1 MEISVV
7 IASHNEGPS
16 LVRTI
21 ESCVESSVGAD
32 YEIVV
37 ADDGSTDGSVDEAER
52 RFPMTRIVRH
62 DRRLGASP
70 AKALGARHARG
81 DMLVFLDAHTR
92 PEPGA
97 IPRLARAAAEL
108 DERAIIT
115 PAITTLHA
123 DGWDT
128 DLDQV
133 GHGYGMDLRSFD
145 THWVPLEDMRPAD
158 TRLGRLYESPALI
171 GCAFAIGRDLY
182 DRLWGFDSHM
192 RSWGVEDL
200 DLGLKC
206 WQLGHRILHDPSVL
220 IGHRF
225 QDSFTSY
232 QVPPEHVL
240 VNKLRM
246 ARKNF
251 TQGVWAQWTEATREM
266 NTGPLPDHPEG
277 LWARGWELLLAG
289 RPSLEQERV
298 YLHAHR
304 ARDEFWYAGRFGL
317 SWPALA
323 GGARPGTLGFLAA
336 SPSPSGKPS
345 PKPSPAPTPTVEI
358 QISNTA
364 SADDDVVLLKSQNP
378 AAQPAVSCQI
388 RLTSNQPQPV
398 KVVLHDPAGKLQ
410 FPDTDSVTLDLPGDQ
425 SFVPFSITGA
435 TASTAIGDC
444 SVEARVNDLNG
455 ATAGTQRV
463 TVASLDPVSLTLTQG
478 GTYQLTGTT
487 YQVMDIN
494 AAPAVSFKAQATLK
508 PAGVNCAA
516 PSLANIRIAFM
527 QETSGK
533 ATIRFWTN
541 VTVVW
546 NAGVRNKTVIEHTTM
561 RRSLVFA
568 AGVPQPLNDGVRDQ
582 DFPLYSRGAA
592 AIQAPLG
599 CTGAAAATS
608 NDSPDSLFPLTF
620 SIPAVATD
628 GSIAGNAIWQTQDH
642 ITRTQHFRTYCV
654 VFDTAS
660 QNFIALRQST
670 WDLALDSSP
679 GGMHQATVSGADDPA
694 TAVPASAR
702 PQANAAPL
710 TGTNTQIGAPVVFH
724 SPPPPPAP
732 NRPAAAEPQR

>member
-1 MEISVV
+1 MEISIV

-21 ESCVESSVGAD
+21 ESCVESSGGAD

-52 RFPMTRIVRH
+52 RFPMARIVRH

-81 DMLVFLDAHTR
+81 DVLVFLDAHTR

-97 IPRLARAAAEL
+97 VPRLARAATEL

-115 PAITTLHA
+115 PAVTTLHA
-123 DGWDT
+123 GRWDT
-128 DLDQV
+128 DLDQI

-145 THWVPLEDMRPAD
+145 THWVPLEDMRSAD

-171 GCAFAIGRDLY
+171 GCAFAISRDLY
-182 DRLWGFDSHM
+182 DKLWGFDPYM

-232 QVPPEHVL
+232 HVPAEHVL

-251 TQGVWAQWTEATREM
+251 TQGVWAQWTDVTREVT
-266 NTGPLPDHPEG
+266 TGPLDGHPEG
-277 LWARGWELLLAG
+277 LWARAWELLLAE

-323 GGARPGTLGFLAA
+323 GGTQGGALGFLAA

-345 PKPSPAPTPTVEI
+345 PKPSPAPTPKVEI
-358 QISNTA
+358 QIGNTA

-378 AAQPAVSCQI
+378 AAQSALSCQI
-388 RLTSNQPQPV
+388 RLTGNQPQPV

-435 TASTAIGDC
+435 LASTAIGDC

-455 ATAGTQRV
+455 ATAGTQKV
-463 TVASLDPVSLTLTQG
+463 TVASLDAASLTLTQG
-478 GTYQLTGTT
+478 GAYQLVGTT
-487 YQVMDIN
+487 YKVN
-494 AAPAVSFKAQATLK
+494 EAGNPFAVNFAAQATLK
-508 PAGVNCAA
+508 PAGVNCGA
-516 PSLANIRIAFM
+516 PQLTNIRIAFM
-527 QETSGK
+527 QETSNK
-533 ATIRFWTN
+533 TIAKFWTN
-541 VTVVW
+541 PKVVF
-546 NAGVRNKTVIEHTTM
+546 AGVHNKTVAEHSIL
-561 RRSLVFA
+561 RRTIVFSPL
-568 AGVPQPLNDGVRDQ
+568 VPQPINDGAQ
-582 DFPLYSRGAA
+582 ANAFPLYSISAA
-592 AIQAPLG
+592 ALQAPLG
-599 CTGAAAATS
+599 CTGAVAAKS
-608 NDSPDSLFPLTF
+608 NDSPSHPFMLNF
-620 SIPAVATD
+620 SIDAIATD
-628 GSIAGNAIWQTQDH
+628 GSIAGQAIWQTQDH
-642 ITRTQHFRTYCV
+642 VTRTQHFRTYCV
-654 VFDTAS
+654 VYDTVS
-660 QNFIALRQST
+660 KNFIALRQST
-670 WDLALDSSP
+670 WDLDLDSSRQTP
-679 GGMHQATVSGADDPA
+679 QRATVGGQDDPA
-694 TAVPASAR
+694 TAVPVSAP
-702 PQANAAPL
+702 PQANAAQEIA
-710 TGTNTQIGAPVVFH
+710 TNTQLGAPVLFH
-724 SPPPPPAP
+724 IP
-732 NRPAAAEPQR
+732 

>member
-388 RLTSNQPQPV
+388 RLTSNQPQ
-398 KVVLHDPAGKLQ
+398 
-410 FPDTDSVTLDLPGDQ
+410 
-425 SFVPFSITGA
+425 
-435 TASTAIGDC
+435 
-444 SVEARVNDLNG
+444 
-455 ATAGTQRV
+455 
-463 TVASLDPVSLTLTQG
+463 
-478 GTYQLTGTT
+478 LTGTT

-582 DFPLYSRGAA
+582 DFPLYSRSAA